1 MASATASSSSSAA
14 LKRRVKRNTR
24 TLPAI
29 ITVVAVAGLGW
40 FGWAKTHP
48 PADPNAKL
56 LTAPVT
62 RGDLLETISATGSIT
77 AQTGARVNIGSQIT
91 GTIKR
96 LYADIGSYVKAGD
109 KIAELDLPDLQA
121 QVNQQ
126 KANLEQAKI
135 NAITAQTKLDQQ
147 RNTLR
152 MVDAQTNSA
161 LAQAKAAYSA
171 AEARLSSAGAV
182 ASQQSAQT
190 PEDINRA
197 QTALDVSKAALST
210 AQAALQQTQ
219 ASKNLQ
225 IATANED
232 LAQAKANYANSSITL
247 KRNQDLLAKG
257 FVAQS
262 VVDSAQAQASVDSS
276 KIASAQQNVQ
286 LVTEKVAADLTT
298 AENAVAQA
306 KQNVLAA
313 EASLKAAKSGTY
325 TVAARNAD
333 RVTAEAQ
340 KGQAQA
346 DLITAQ
352 ANLQQIEIKRQDV
365 RQAEEAL
372 SVARQAIVVA
382 QAQLDYQ
389 NAQFAKTIIR
399 TPITGTVLQLA
410 QQQGETLAAGLSAP
424 TLIVVADL
432 NRLQVDAYVDE
443 TDIGKVKLG
452 QEAEITVDA
461 FPKSPFR
468 GRVVKIASGSTI
480 QQGVITYDVTLS
492 IIPGSAGHSG
502 SKRAGTGD
510 AAAPEGTMTDG
521 KMSGGKMADGKMA
534 DGKMAD
540 GKMADGKMADAGSD
554 GKMGHK
560 GAPNDTGAG
569 DGAGAAPGA
578 GAPGATKA
586 RKHRDITK
594 LLKPDMT
601 ASVVLETGKRTDVLL
616 VPSESVKVG
625 AKGATVNVLEIV
637 DGKKE
642 PKPRPVKTGG
652 SDGVNTE
659 ITDGVKEGDIIVRAG
674 LQDPNRRG
682 MGPSSPFGPSNKG
695 GGGGKK
701 GM

>member
-1 MASATASSSSSAA
+1 MASATAPSSSNAG

-29 ITVVAVAGLGW
+29 ITVVAVGGLGW

-96 LYADIGSYVKAGD
+96 LYADIGSHVNAGD

-126 KANLEQAKI
+126 RANLQQANI
-135 NAITAQTKLDQQ
+135 NALTAQTRLDQQ
-147 RNTLR
+147 RNTLK
-152 MVDAQTNSA
+152 MVDAQSHSA
-161 LAQAKAAYSA
+161 LAQAKAALSA

-210 AQAALQQTQ
+210 AQAALQQTE

-225 IATANED
+225 IATANEE
-232 LAQAKANYANSSITL
+232 LAQAKANYANSSIML

-262 VVDSAQAQASVDSS
+262 VVDSAQAQASVDNS

-286 LVTEKVAADLTT
+286 LVTEKVTADLTT
-298 AENAVAQA
+298 AQNAVAQA
-306 KQNVLAA
+306 RQNVLAA
-313 EASLKAAKSGTY
+313 EAALKSAKSGTY

-333 RVTAEAQ
+333 RVTAQAQ
-340 KGQAQA
+340 VAQAQA
-346 DLITAQ
+346 DLVTAE
-352 ANLQQIEIKRQDV
+352 ANMQQIEIKRQDV

-372 SVARQAIVVA
+372 SVAKQAVAVA

-389 NAQFAKTIIR
+389 NAQFAKTIIK

-452 QEAEITVDA
+452 QEADITVDA
-461 FPKSPFR
+461 YAKNPFR

-492 IIPGSAGHSG
+492 IIPGSAGHSS
-502 SKRAGTGD
+502 SKGASAGDGP
-510 AAAPEGTMTDG
+510 APGGKMSDGKMSDGKMSDGKMSDGKMSDG
-521 KMSGGKMADGKMA
+521 KMSG
-534 DGKMAD
+534 
-540 GKMADGKMADAGSD
+540 AGSD
-554 GKMGHK
+554 GKMGNK
-560 GAPNDTGAG
+560 GVPKDAVAG
-569 DGAGAAPGA
+569 DGAGAAQGA
-578 GAPGATKA
+578 SVVSGAPAATRA
-586 RKHRDITK
+586 RRHRDITK

-616 VPSESVKVG
+616 VPSEAVKVG

-695 GGGGKK
+695 GGGKK